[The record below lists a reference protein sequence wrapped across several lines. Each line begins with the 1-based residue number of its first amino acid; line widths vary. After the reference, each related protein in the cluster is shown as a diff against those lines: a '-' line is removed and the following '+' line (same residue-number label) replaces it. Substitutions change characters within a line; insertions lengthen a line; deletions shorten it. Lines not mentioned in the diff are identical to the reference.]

1 MKIINFIRRPGSRKG
16 GFTLVEVTI
25 SCALLAIAFLSLVV
39 IVYTQQSSVSYSRH
53 RLQAIHAAR
62 AVLDMQRVIGFPYI
76 VDQQFSP
83 PAYLGC
89 DMPDATVTV
98 KVLSP
103 YNDPT
108 RSYRKTV
115 QVKVSWNENVSG
127 IPVMKQEF
135 LTSDIANEPQL
146 N

>member
-1 MKIINFIRRPGSRKG
+1 MKIINFIRGPRSRKE

-25 SCALLAIAFLSLVV
+25 SCVLLAMAFLSLVV
-39 IVYTQQSSVSYSRH
+39 IIYTQQSSASYSRH
-53 RLQAIHAAR
+53 RLQAIYAAR

-89 DMPDATVTV
+89 DMSDATVAV

-127 IPVMKQEF
+127 TPVIKQEF
-135 LTSDIANEPQL
+135 LTADIANEPQL